1 MSEFKSGIILET
13 ENVLSPKGI
22 ESYSSVLK
30 SLNIPDDYEHST
42 KMFVRAKL
50 IPPNGSIV
58 ANIQE
63 WEFIVDQDVVP
74 AWFLFHQEKYERS
87 FRQDV
92 EKWIKKNLGFVS
104 VCGYAWT
111 PITDGEF
118 TYYIMY
124 GHMEQ
129 MNFGP
134 NNNYS
139 TSTVRKYLRKSDLHK
154 KLRNQFGEDLCHLE
168 LDLTALDGYKDYG
181 IIKDDI
187 LAIPTIGF
195 LMEYGDRIPLI
206 STPYWLSTPHQTPAR
221 GESAYVAVV
230 DPEGDV
236 NLCGSIWDNCGVRPY
251 FKLRSDVSVFQI
263 K

>member
-22 ESYSSVLK
+22 ESYSSVLN
-30 SLNIPDDYEHST
+30 SLNIPDDYDHST

-50 IPPNGSIV
+50 IPPKGSIV
-58 ANIQE
+58 ANIQA

-74 AWFLFHQEKYERS
+74 TWFLFHQEKYEKS

-118 TYYIMY
+118 IYYIMY

-139 TSTVRKYLRKSDLHK
+139 TSTIRKYLRKSDLHK

-206 STPYWLSTPHQTPAR
+206 STPYWLSTPHQTSAR

-251 FKLRSDVSVFQI
+251 FKLRSDVSVSQI